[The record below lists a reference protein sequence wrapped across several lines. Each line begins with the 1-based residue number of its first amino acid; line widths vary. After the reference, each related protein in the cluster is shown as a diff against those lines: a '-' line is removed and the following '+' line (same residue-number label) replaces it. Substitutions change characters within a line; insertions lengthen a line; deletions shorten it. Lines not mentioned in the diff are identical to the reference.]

1 MRDEHTHCPCNGVL
15 LCNTCHEWVHRHPFD
30 ARGQGLIVSRAER
43 NPGAV
48 PVTAYYGTLRL
59 ECDGN
64 FEYVHEEG
72 YGT

>member
-1 MRDEHTHCPCNGVL
+1 
-15 LCNTCHEWVHRHPFD
+15 VHRHPFD
-30 ARGQGLIVSRAER
+30 ARSTGLIVSRAEDY
-43 NPGAV
+43 PGVV

-64 FEYVHEEG
+64 FQYVHEEG